1 MTATARFSLSELK
14 RIQSIQG
21 WQEFLRDGEGYLKT
35 AVGAHAK
42 RRQAFTSEILYNLV
56 AMAVEKFV
64 MAALMRH
71 GAMPYNHT
79 MKDLVEAMEET
90 FPGAIDGI
98 REGLLELDT
107 FQDICD
113 LDGYRIIP
121 PGREKI
127 PTMLD
132 LAGKMQILATQITTP
147 HDL

>member
-1 MTATARFSLSELK
+1 MAATSRFSLSDLK
-14 RIQSIQG
+14 TMQSIQG
-21 WQEFLRDGEGYLKT
+21 WEEFQRDGTAFLKT
-35 AVGAHAK
+35 AVAAHAQRK
-42 RRQAFTSEILYNLV
+42 IAFTPEILYNII
-56 AMAVEKFV
+56 AMAIEKFV

-79 MKDLVEAMEET
+79 MKDLIEAMEET
-90 FPGAIDGI
+90 FPGAIDCI

-121 PGREKI
+121 PGMEKI
-127 PTMLD
+127 PAMLD
-132 LAGKMQILATQITTP
+132 LAGKMQILATQITTH